1 MSPLSKTTNNEPA
14 IFVENLSVR
23 YGEHAVVDS
32 VSFSIESG
40 KIAAIV
46 GPNGSGKT
54 TLMKAILGLVPSRG
68 EIIVLGQ
75 HLHDVRSRVGYVPQR
90 FTFDRDFPITV
101 EEFLNLARSS
111 KCASSRITTVVKEV
125 GLTPLILHK
134 HLGNLSGGQLQRI
147 LIAQA
152 ILHDPAIL
160 FLDEPAERVQDIR
173 IGASAALQDKQK
185 IAYAKLGEKA
195 QEVWIFNA
203 DGTETM
209 VARMPSISIAPKIE
223 WSADGSFLSIQT
235 PLRNGVSTWLIDATN
250 GASIELPFSFQK
262 DGWWDATADNRYY
275 ITTASGVSLFD
286 LTRRT
291 ATPLPK
297 GTVAA
302 TSDNDQFLLLQST
315 PQGLAL
321 AHHSILDPL
330 GTRILAHLPFGSYR
344 FLPAPSGIILL
355 EEIGRHGLVLLTRF
369 GDEAR
374 AGLHTTAVLWQWEP
388 NGQRLLY
395 SDGFDLHLY
404 RPDRDEDTTITR
416 QSRRI
421 TSLAWHPEGSAII
434 FMQEDG
440 LYGMELDTRDILNT
454 VKLETGDGFESLL
467 VDNDGKNAYF
477 IGTVN
482 GVSGLFRRVLQK

>member
-1 MSPLSKTTNNEPA
+1 M
-14 IFVENLSVR
+14 
-23 YGEHAVVDS
+23 
-32 VSFSIESG
+32 
-40 KIAAIV
+40 
-46 GPNGSGKT
+46 
-54 TLMKAILGLVPSRG
+54 
-68 EIIVLGQ
+68 
-75 HLHDVRSRVGYVPQR
+75 
-90 FTFDRDFPITV
+90 
-101 EEFLNLARSS
+101 
-111 KCASSRITTVVKEV
+111 
-125 GLTPLILHK
+125 
-134 HLGNLSGGQLQRI
+134 
-147 LIAQA
+147 
-152 ILHDPAIL
+152 
-160 FLDEPAERVQDIR
+160 
-173 IGASAALQDKQK
+173 
-185 IAYAKLGEKA
+185 GEKA

-297 GTVAA
+297 GTVAE